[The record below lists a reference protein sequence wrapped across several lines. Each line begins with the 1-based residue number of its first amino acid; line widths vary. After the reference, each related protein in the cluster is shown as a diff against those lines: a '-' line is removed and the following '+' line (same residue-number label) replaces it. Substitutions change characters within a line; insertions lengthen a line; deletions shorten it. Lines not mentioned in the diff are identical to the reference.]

1 MNKDV
6 WSTIENQLPALEKVI
21 KAELTEPEI

>member
-6 WSTIENQLPALEKVI
+6 WSTFENQLPALELVI
-21 KAELTEPEI
+21 KAELAEPQI